1 MTLVTRH
8 LLFGTYALG
17 VALLNA
23 PVLRGLFEMGRD
35 NPTASHLALIPLVSL
50 ALVYLGRQEI
60 FESVRFQRVGGASIV
75 GTGLAVWL
83 FGWTSQTQRD
93 PGDVLVTAT
102 VAVIILWAGGFLF
115 LYGRAAC
122 RRARFPILFLAFM
135 VPIPEFV
142 LDAAVSFLKTGSAE
156 TIGAVFRLTGTPY
169 YREGFV
175 FALPNVVI
183 EVADEC
189 SGIRSSIG
197 LLLTSLLAG
206 HFFLKTSWKR
216 LVVVA
221 AVIPL
226 AIFKNGARIAS
237 LSLLSLHVDPSFLT
251 GRLHHEGGIVFFL
264 LALAF
269 LAPLF
274 SLLGRSEALSQPGI
288 R

>member
-1 MTLVTRH
+1 MASSRWG
-8 LLFGTYALG
+8 GTT
-17 VALLNA
+17 
-23 PVLRGLFEMGRD
+23 
-35 NPTASHLALIPLVSL
+35 PTASHLALIPLVSL

-60 FESVRFQRVGGASIV
+60 FESLPFQRVGGASIV

-142 LDAAVSFLKTGSAE
+142 LDASVSFLKTGSAE